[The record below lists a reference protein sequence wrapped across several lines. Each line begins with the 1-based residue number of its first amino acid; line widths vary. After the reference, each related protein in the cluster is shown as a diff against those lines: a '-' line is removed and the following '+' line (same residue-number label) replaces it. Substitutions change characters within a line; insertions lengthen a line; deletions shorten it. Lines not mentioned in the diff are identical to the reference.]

1 MSTTKTKQTIESKL
15 QDYISMA
22 FPDGDDP
29 PGLLAMLTGHASVN
43 DAVFAEVQRIER
55 ECSEESARLR
65 ETLRNVERCT
75 AQAERDFAPSRSWL
89 EQSRA
94 NIQGDELSVMGKH
107 LLRELCYSRIMADIA
122 RMGEGRAEREAYV
135 IARSRALGPLLELL
149 HVRAGIRPH
158 NAGLAAKLG
167 VTLDELMTPRERQ
180 KLEAERRAEDER
192 AAHKAAEDEQNA
204 LLYAQQERER
214 EAARQ
219 REEAEAEAV
228 EGLSPV
234 QWFNMVFE
242 GCEPL
247 PCVVRVLDRRADANE
262 RAAALHTLWDRQSWL
277 SYSLAQRRAARLLH
291 DHIAGVPRR

>member
-1 MSTTKTKQTIESKL
+1 MSTKKQTTLEQIL
-15 QDYISMA
+15 QEHIAAA
-22 FPDGDDP
+22 FPDGDAP
-29 PGLLAMLTGHASVN
+29 PGLLAMLTGQASVN
-43 DAVFAEVQRIER
+43 DAVFAQVQRIER

-89 EQSRA
+89 EQNRA
-94 NIQGDELSVMGKH
+94 DIEGEGVNVMGKH
-107 LLRELCYSRIMADIA
+107 ILRELCYTRIMADIA
-122 RMGEGRAEREAYV
+122 RMGDGVAEREAYV

-149 HVRAGIRPH
+149 HIRAGIRPH

-192 AAHKAAEDEQNA
+192 AAHKAAQDEQNA
-204 LLYAQQERER
+204 LLYEQQERER

-219 REEAEAEAV
+219 REEAEAEQV
-228 EGLSPV
+228 ESLSPV

-242 GCEPL
+242 NCEPL
-247 PCVVRVLDRRADANE
+247 PCVVRTMDKRADANE
-262 RAAALHTLWDRQSWL
+262 RAAALAALWDRQSWGNR
-277 SYSLAQRRAARLLH
+277 SLAQRRAARLLH